1 MEKAQDRTRV
11 PLARS
16 LGVLLG
22 LGGGALFAL
31 VLLVSGRAAAAADLP
46 ATSPLQAVTLTTE
59 VAGGALQG
67 MTPPVLTGPISSA
80 LSTSAAAIDG
90 VVTSGPAGPLT
101 GGLPAAALPDGAN
114 VPVVAPVPVPV
125 PALPVPSTAG
135 SPASIGVVHQGA
147 PATATTPSPPMSAPA
162 LGVAVRTGS
171 AALLSGTPPIVFPR
185 PVTEVPAVPAPVPS
199 RRPLLPPPFAT
210 FGAAASPVSHPGPLD
225 SIPPAV
231 LVLAALVGVLM
242 GPWRQ
247 LRPKLRLEPRF
258 SPPG

>member
-22 LGGGALFAL
+22 LGGGAVFAL
-31 VLLVSGRAAAAADLP
+31 VLLASGRAAAADLP
-46 ATSPLQAVTLTTE
+46 ATSPLQAVTLTTGA
-59 VAGGALQG
+59 AGGAIQG
-67 MTPPVLTGPISSA
+67 LTPSVLPGPLSNA

-101 GGLPAAALPDGAN
+101 SGLPAAALPDGTE

-147 PATATTPSPPMSAPA
+147 PATATTPSLPMSAPA
-162 LGVAVRTGS
+162 LGVAGRTGS
-171 AALLSGTPPIVFPR
+171 AALLSGTPPSVFPR
-185 PVTEVPAVPAPVPS
+185 PVTEVPSVPAPVPP
-199 RRPLLPPPFAT
+199 RRPPLPPPFAT